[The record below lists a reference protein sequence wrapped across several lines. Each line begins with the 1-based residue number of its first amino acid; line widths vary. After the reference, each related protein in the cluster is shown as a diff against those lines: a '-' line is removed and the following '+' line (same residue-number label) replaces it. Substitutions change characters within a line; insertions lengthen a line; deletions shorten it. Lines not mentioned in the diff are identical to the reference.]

1 MFYVKIGYIYLYIYS
16 IYKKLLPS
24 QKKKKQSLWK
34 KVCSGCPSSGMFSS
48 FSAFFP
54 PPFNVCHL
62 RESRGAA
69 PVCLLASLSTS
80 CPGLPLTPRLL
91 WDALHMCMCA
101 CELWVWRKD
110 SCRARQSLTETEM
123 QACSHTHILTPPI
136 HTNRL
141 FSWSFSKLYPF
152 LWIS

>member
-1 MFYVKIGYIYLYIYS
+1 MLKTRCTDKIC
-16 IYKKLLPS
+16 LLC
-24 QKKKKQSLWK
+24 KKKDSRSGK
-34 KVCSGCPSSGMFSS
+34 KCVQPAHPQGCFHLFLLFS
-48 FSAFFP
+48 P

-91 WDALHMCMCA
+91 WDALHMCMRA
-101 CELWVWRKD
+101 CDLWVWRKD
-110 SCRARQSLTETEM
+110 SCRARQSLTENEM
-123 QACSHTHILTPPI
+123 QACSHTDAHTHTPPI

-141 FSWSFSKLYPF
+141 FS
-152 LWIS
+152 

>member
-1 MFYVKIGYIYLYIYS
+1 MLKEEIYRQ
-16 IYKKLLPS
+16 KLLPL
-24 QKKKKQSLWK
+24 SLWK
-34 KVCSGCPSSGMFSS
+34 KVCSACPSSGMFSS

-123 QACSHTHILTPPI
+123 QACSHTRTHILSPPI

-141 FSWSFSKLYPF
+141 FS
-152 LWIS
+152 

>member
-1 MFYVKIGYIYLYIYS
+1 MKT
-16 IYKKLLPS
+16 
-24 QKKKKQSLWK
+24 
-34 KVCSGCPSSGMFSS
+34 VCAACPSSGMFLS

-54 PPFNVCHL
+54 PSFNVCHL

-80 CPGLPLTPRLL
+80 CPGLPLTPGLL

-110 SCRARQSLTETEM
+110 SCRARQSLTKLRCRR
-123 QACSHTHILTPPI
+123 AHTHTQHPFTQTDFSDFFRRETVLYCFS
-136 HTNRL
+136 L
-141 FSWSFSKLYPF
+141 FRNLLSLNPLSISVHSWVEMET
-152 LWIS
+152 